1 MMDAFLKIA
10 FTMTFVIEAV
20 VIFYVVIKSI
30 KDNKPTEINWRTW
43 RELGVY
49 NKNKR
54 GAK

>member
-1 MMDAFLKIA
+1 MNDFLKIA
-10 FTMTFVIEAV
+10 FITTFVIEAV
-20 VIFYVVIKSI
+20 VLYFMLLLNL